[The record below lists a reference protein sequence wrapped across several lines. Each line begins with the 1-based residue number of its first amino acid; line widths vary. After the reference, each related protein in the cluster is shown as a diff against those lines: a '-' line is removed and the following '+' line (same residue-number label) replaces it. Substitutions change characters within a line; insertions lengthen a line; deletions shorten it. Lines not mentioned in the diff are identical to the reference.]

1 MSLSDF
7 LADDTTGGSSW
18 ADDVADLPS
27 APAGN
32 SDRSDAYA
40 SRGFGGGN
48 DRSGG
53 FGGGDR
59 YGGERREGGF
69 ERREGGFER
78 REGGFEREQRTY
90 APRAPVELPTQP
102 PYTAHIANLSFDSTE
117 DDLSDLFTNL
127 KIQKIRLL
135 RDRET
140 DRSKGFGYIEFD
152 DLESLKRALELNG
165 ENVQGRSIRVNIAE
179 PPKNDERTRGPDRTD
194 VDTWR
199 RTGPIDLPEQP
210 RREFREGG
218 RGGFGGRGD
227 SSWGARSGGDS
238 FGSRDRP
245 SERPRLNLKPR
256 TVETVSATP
265 AKSSGKPD
273 PFGGARPVDT
283 DKALHDIEKKHD
295 EPTK

>member
-7 LADDTTGGSSW
+7 LADDSKIPTGSGSW

-27 APAGN
+27 APKE
-32 SDRSDAYA
+32 DRSEGGYA
-40 SRGFGGGN
+40 SR
-48 DRSGG
+48 G

-59 YGGERREGGF
+59 YGGGGDRREGGF
-69 ERREGGFER
+69 ERREGGFGGGER
-78 REGGFEREQRTY
+78 REGGFERERSF

-102 PYTAHIANLSFDSTE
+102 PYTAHIANLSFDSSE
-117 DDLSDLFTNL
+117 DDLTDLFAGLSVN
-127 KIQKIRLL
+127 KMRLM

-179 PPKNDERTRGPDRTD
+179 PPRGGDERTRQPDRTD

-199 RTGPIDLPEQP
+199 RTGPLEMPEQP
-210 RREFREGG
+210 RRTFGA
-218 RGGFGGRGD
+218 RGGD
-227 SSWGARSGGDS
+227 TSWGGRSGGDS
-238 FGSRDRP
+238 FGSRERTERP

-256 TVETVSATP
+256 TVEAP
-265 AKSSGKPD
+265 AAAAAPARSTANKPD

-283 DKALHDIEKKHD
+283 DKGLSKVEKKLD
-295 EPTK
+295 EPTQ